1 MGNFRLTLSYDGTA
15 YSGWQSQPDA
25 VTLQDTLEAAI
36 EKISG
41 EKLRVTAS
49 GRTDAGV
56 HAYGQVVN
64 FHTEK
69 DIPPQEWMGGLN
81 HFLPDDMRVINCLV
95 ADEGFN
101 ARHSAR
107 GKVYRYVLLN
117 IAPPSPLMLHRAWQL
132 GYRLDVDA
140 MREAAGTL
148 LGEHDFSSFRAAGC
162 SANHP
167 VRTLRRLDIN
177 DEPDERGTRI
187 TFTLEADAFLRHMV
201 RNIVGTLVEVGRGRF
216 AVEDMPAILESRD
229 RTRSGPTAPPQGLY
243 LVEVYY

>member
-1 MGNFRLTLSYDGTA
+1 MVNIRLTISYDGTA

-36 EKISG
+36 KRISG
-41 EKLRVTAS
+41 ETLRVTAS

-69 DIPPQEWMGGLN
+69 DIPPHEWTGGIN
-81 HFLPDDMRVINCLV
+81 HFLPEDMRIIDASVV
-95 ADEGFN
+95 PEEFS
-101 ARHSAR
+101 ARYSAR
-107 GKVYRYVLLN
+107 GKVYRYILMNVS
-117 IAPPSPLMLHRAWQL
+117 PPSPLMLDRAWQL
-132 GYRLDVDA
+132 GYAIDIGA
-140 MREAAGTL
+140 MREAAKSL

-167 VRTLRRLDIN
+167 VRTLRRLDIH

-187 TFTLEADAFLRHMV
+187 NFTLEADAFLRHMV

-216 AVEDMPAILESRD
+216 TVKDMADILEEKD
-229 RTRSGPTAPPQGLY
+229 RTRSGPAAPPQGLY
-243 LVEVYY
+243 LVEVHY

>member
-1 MGNFRLTLSYDGTA
+1 MANIRLTISYDGTG
-15 YSGWQSQPDA
+15 YSGWQYQPDEK
-25 VTLQDTLEAAI
+25 TLQGTLEAAI
-36 EKISG
+36 GKISG
-41 EKLRVTAS
+41 ALLRVTAS

-64 FHTEK
+64 FHTAK
-69 DIPPQEWMGGLN
+69 DIPPNEWMGGLN
-81 HFLPDDMRVINCLV
+81 HFLPEDMRVTDVSV
-95 ADEGFN
+95 APEDFS

-107 GKVYRYVLLN
+107 GKMYRYVLLN
-117 IAPPSPLMLHRAWQL
+117 MAPPSPLMLDRAWQV
-132 GYRLDVDA
+132 GYRIDIDA
-140 MREAAGTL
+140 MRAAAGTL

-167 VRTLRRLDIN
+167 VRTLRRLDIS
-177 DEPDERGTRI
+177 DEPYERGTRI

-216 AVEDMPAILESRD
+216 SVEDIPRILEAKD

-243 LVEVYY
+243 LVEVRY